1 MSETPSDRN
10 AAGYRVNPG
19 SEDAAHPARAA
30 GLGPKVR
37 SDVVDVYIVRTA
49 TASHADSVLS
59 ELANTDSP
67 SSPTDV
73 ELLQLQRSRDPLR
86 GTWQPVMGHI
96 EPGETAVQAALR
108 ETHEE
113 TGLVV
118 DLAALKHAREA
129 SGSPDGAPSGAPLA
143 AGACLGMWA
152 LEQVHPFYIAAIDCI
167 VLSPRF
173 VVLVDASWTPQLNA
187 EHTASRWVSVRSAS
201 THFTWPGQLAS
212 IAELRTILNPAHP
225 GHVLLRL

>member
-1 MSETPSDRN
+1 MIEMPPDRT
-10 AAGYRVNPG
+10 AAGYRVNPT
-19 SEDAAHPARAA
+19 SSDPSNATRAA
-30 GLGPKVR
+30 GLGPKIR

-49 TASHADSVLS
+49 AASNADSVLS
-59 ELANTDSP
+59 ELANTSSP
-67 SSPTDV
+67 SNPTDV

-86 GTWQPVMGHI
+86 NTWQPVMGHI

-118 DLAALKHAREA
+118 DLAALKHARETN
-129 SGSPDGAPSGAPLA
+129 GSPQA
-143 AGACLGMWA
+143 AGGCLGMWA

-173 VVLVDASWTPQLNA
+173 VVLVDAAWTPQLNA
-187 EHTASRWVSVRSAS
+187 EHTASRWVSVRSAG

-212 IAELRTILNPAHP
+212 IAELRTILNPSHP

>member
-1 MSETPSDRN
+1 MSDMPADRN
-10 AAGYRVNPG
+10 AAGYRVD
-19 SEDAAHPARAA
+19 SAADDRSGR
-30 GLGPKVR
+30 GLGPKIR

-49 TASHADSVLS
+49 AENGADSAFN
-59 ELANTDSP
+59 EFATTGNP
-67 SSPTDV
+67 SSPADV

-108 ETHEE
+108 ETQEE

-118 DLAALKHAREA
+118 DLAALKRARET
-129 SGSPDGAPSGAPLA
+129 GWTLQK
-143 AGACLGMWA
+143 AGGCLGMWA

-173 VVLVDASWTPQLNA
+173 VVLVDRQWLPILNA
-187 EHTASRWVSVRSAS
+187 EHTASRWVSVRSAG

-225 GHVLLRL
+225 GHTLLRL